1 MAGKVCVFG
10 AFNVDVVAR
19 LAHFPR
25 PGESLI
31 ATSSLMGAGG
41 KGANQALAAARAGA
55 RVHYIG
61 KVGTDS
67 FANFA
72 RQHLNQSEI
81 NVWTLFE
88 SHEKPTGNALIYVS
102 EENGE
107 NMIGVDPGANLTV
120 TESEIESCLPVIKS
134 SDLLLL
140 QMENNGDAI
149 VKLLQHAH
157 DHHVYVILNPAPYQP
172 IPDEALALAN
182 LITPNSIEAELL
194 TGIEVH
200 DIDSA
205 KMAARALHGKGVQNV
220 LITLGLKGALLS
232 TPTGFAH
239 IPAYPAHP
247 VDTTGAG
254 DSFNGSLAACLSNG
268 QKLEEAALFASAF
281 ASVSVERVGAT
292 QAMPYKQDAME
303 RMRQFASLAV
313 AS

>member
-19 LAHFPR
+19 MARFPR
-25 PGESLI
+25 PGESMV

-61 KVGTDS
+61 KVGNDS

-88 SHEKPTGNALIYVS
+88 SQEKPTGNALIYVS

-120 TESEIESCLPVIKS
+120 TEEEIDSCLPVIKS
-134 SDLLLL
+134 SDILLI
-140 QMENNGDAI
+140 QMENNGEAVI
-149 VKLLQHAH
+149 SLLKHAH
-157 DHHVYVILNPAPYQP
+157 ENNVYVILNPAPFQK
-172 IPDEALALAN
+172 IPDEVLALAN
-182 LITPNSIEAELL
+182 LVTPNSIEAELL
-194 TGIEVH
+194 TGVVVH

-205 KMAARALHGKGVQNV
+205 KMAARALHGKGIENV

-232 TPTGFAH
+232 TPSGFAH

-247 VDTTGAG
+247 IDTTGAG

-268 QKLEEAALFASAF
+268 EKLEAAALFASAF

-292 QAMPYKQDAME
+292 QDMPYKKDAME
-303 RMRQFASLAV
+303 RMRQFSSLAV